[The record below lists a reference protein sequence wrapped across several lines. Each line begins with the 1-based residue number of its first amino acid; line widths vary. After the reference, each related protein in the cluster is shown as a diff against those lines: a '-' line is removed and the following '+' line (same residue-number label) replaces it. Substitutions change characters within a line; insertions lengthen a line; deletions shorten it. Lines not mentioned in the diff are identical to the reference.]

1 MTHARALLFFPVVLL
16 AAGCATGPNTAGLGG
31 GDYVRAQARTAQ
43 HVEIGFVE
51 AVRAVRLDASSPG
64 YQNSVAPVVGAVAG
78 GALGSTIGKGN
89 GKKAAIVLGALAGAG
104 AGAAVRDAGNA
115 IKGLEITVRLAR
127 SLVAITQADEGIEF
141 RAGDRVRVLHDGQT
155 WRVARD

>member
-1 MTHARALLFFPVVLL
+1 MNRVALLLMPVTLL
-16 AAGCATGPNTAGLGG
+16 AAGCATGPQTGGLGG
-31 GDYVRAQARTAQ
+31 GDYARSQARSAQ

-64 YQNSVAPVVGAVAG
+64 FQNSVAPMVGAVAG

-104 AGAAVRDAGNA
+104 AGAAVRDAGNT
-115 IKGLEITVRLAR
+115 IKGLEITVRLPR
-127 SLVAITQADEGIEF
+127 GLLAITQADEGIEF
-141 RAGDRVRVLHDGQT
+141 RPGDQVSVLQDGQT
-155 WRVARD
+155 WRVAKN